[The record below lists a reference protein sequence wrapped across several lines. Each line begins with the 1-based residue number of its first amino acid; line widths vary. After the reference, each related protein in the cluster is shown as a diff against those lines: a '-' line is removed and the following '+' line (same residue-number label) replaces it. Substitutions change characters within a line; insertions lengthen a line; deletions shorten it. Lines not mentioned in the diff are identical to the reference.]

1 MDDVRSAE
9 SADGDAGLGRD
20 RDWEGW
26 GVGGR
31 RAGSVF
37 EREGARLIASRS
49 GRHLIGGVVSA
60 IGDSAGKSGGQSV
73 LSFFGVD
80 KDRRGAV
87 EGDGDDDLG
96 VGAGASDGENGI
108 GVRVEVVVVLNWTV
122 RGGEGVDERGGFDD
136 FFNESQN
143 CKGKSEAVEM
153 LLTLED
159 FLLLLSSSGRLWWY
173 CLTISGA
180 CTLST
185 GSQVLSLN
193 G

>member
-1 MDDVRSAE
+1 
-9 SADGDAGLGRD
+9 
-20 RDWEGW
+20 
-26 GVGGR
+26 
-31 RAGSVF
+31 
-37 EREGARLIASRS
+37 
-49 GRHLIGGVVSA
+49 VVSA

-96 VGAGASDGENGI
+96 VGAGASDRENGI
-108 GVRVEVVVVLNWTV
+108 GVRVKVAVALSWAI
-122 RGGEGVDERGGFDD
+122 GSGEDVDKGGGFDE
-136 FFNESQN
+136 FFNESQS

-159 FLLLLSSSGRLWWY
+159 FLLFLSSSGRLWWY

-185 GSQVLSLN
+185 GSQVLSLD